1 MVLANRTRLAKRKLE
16 IQEVRKE
23 NQTSTSKKHDKT
35 CLGKDKKL
43 EKDSDSLLKELND
56 ALLEEVKL
64 NEKAIAILEGKEKK
78 YIAAVKS
85 LEEMLERLRMET
97 SPKSNSDLETQTLL
111 DSGESDLQIPCR
123 ICIYML
129 LHVRRSSIGTWMM
142 NMVFKLICIVRQ
154 IFLVRF
160 VQNGAEL
167 RKI

>member
-23 NQTSTSKKHDKT
+23 NQTTTSKKHDKT

-56 ALLEEVKL
+56 ALLEEVKS

-85 LEEMLERLRMET
+85 LEEMLEKLRMET
-97 SPKSNSDLETQTLL
+97 SPKSNSETQTLL
-111 DSGESDLQIPCR
+111 DSRESDLQIPCR
-123 ICIYML
+123 ICIYVATCEEEFNWHMDD
-129 LHVRRSSIGTWMM
+129 
-142 NMVFKLICIVRQ
+142 FPCEICAKWEG
-154 IFLVRF
+154 F
-160 VQNGAEL
+160 
-167 RKI
+167 